1 MRLGEGNSAKRLAS
15 TIVTPSRVDHDMDEN
30 VTKRT
35 KGLTRS
41 LSFTTLS
48 DQEPVIVVGD
58 NQIIGALNDMEIE
71 DQQDDGMM
79 ECEMLHEDLLG
90 LDLKEMEDTAAQHD
104 SIIVT
109 AGPDVKALKNS
120 RKGTKATVPRKLSSS
135 SHGAHTA
142 RESSKSRHHY
152 QSLKKQRDQEDIPM
166 IRSLA
171 ISPTHRRDTICWSY
185 TKNGQYTVKSGY
197 WVAVKRNMIRRNMRC
212 DNYCPRCEELEE
224 TVTHAIFECR
234 PALQAWALSSTP
246 SSSQTFPISSIYAN
260 MDYLFWRKNS
270 IDKDP
275 LEIVRHVE
283 SECEAWYNAKDT
295 IHVPAHAQ
303 IVEETKALSLG
314 NICMVDGS
322 WTSTNQ
328 FSGIGWVW
336 KDSMR
341 KIQLMGTWNLRRRET
356 ALHSE

>member
-1 MRLGEGNSAKRLAS
+1 MRSGEGYIATRLAS

-30 VTKRT
+30 VTKRS

-41 LSFTTLS
+41 LSFKTLS
-48 DQEPVIVVGD
+48 DQEPVTIAGD

-152 QSLKKQRDQEDIPM
+152 QSLKKQRGGSSKSDGLM
-166 IRSLA
+166 GS
-171 ISPTHRRDTICWSY
+171 
-185 TKNGQYTVKSGY
+185 KN
-197 WVAVKRNMIRRNMRC
+197 
-212 DNYCPRCEELEE
+212 
-224 TVTHAIFECR
+224 
-234 PALQAWALSSTP
+234 SSH
-246 SSSQTFPISSIYAN
+246 
-260 MDYLFWRKNS
+260 DYL
-270 IDKDP
+270 
-275 LEIVRHVE
+275 
-283 SECEAWYNAKDT
+283 
-295 IHVPAHAQ
+295 
-303 IVEETKALSLG
+303 
-314 NICMVDGS
+314 
-322 WTSTNQ
+322 
-328 FSGIGWVW
+328 
-336 KDSMR
+336 
-341 KIQLMGTWNLRRRET
+341 
-356 ALHSE
+356 